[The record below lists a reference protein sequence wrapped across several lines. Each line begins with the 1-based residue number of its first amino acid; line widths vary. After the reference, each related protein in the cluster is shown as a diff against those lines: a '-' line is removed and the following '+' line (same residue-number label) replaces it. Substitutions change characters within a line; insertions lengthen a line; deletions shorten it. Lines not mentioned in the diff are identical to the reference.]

1 MADKIFAN
9 GLSFKR
15 PNEKAPEFVK
25 GSLSI
30 KTDEFIDFLKAN
42 SVNGWVNLDLKE
54 SQGGKL
60 YFELNTW
67 QPKEKFVKNDEGKIE
82 VEEVDEEEIKVKNI
96 PF

>member
-1 MADKIFAN
+1 MEKIFAN
-9 GLSFKR
+9 GLNFKR

-30 KTDEFIDFLKAN
+30 KTDEFITFLKAN

-67 QPKEKFVKNDEGKIE
+67 QPKEKFVKNDEGKIG
-82 VEEVDEEEIKVKNI
+82 VEEDDEEIDTPKNI